1 MSDKGQVII
10 MGLEYLI
17 KDALSLDYERKVES
31 DIQIK
36 VVGIGGGGCNSIT
49 RLSNQGIN
57 AELIAINTDKTH
69 FSIVNA
75 HKKVLLGEKI
85 THGHGT
91 GGSPEIGE
99 QVAQLAVKDIYNILD
114 GADII
119 FTLAGLG
126 GGTGSG
132 AGPVI
137 NEIAKET
144 GALVVSIVTMPF
156 KAEGK
161 KRWNIAEVSLEKFRE
176 NANTLIVLDNNRLLE
191 LAPKLPI
198 LKAFA
203 IMDYLI
209 GDVIK
214 NLAET
219 VTLPSLMNVDFS
231 DLVAIMR
238 NGGTSTILYGE
249 GNYYTPQ
256 DAVLDTLNNPLMD
269 IDYRGA
275 NGALIHITGGSEMTL
290 QTVYRIAEGITSGIK
305 DNAEVKIGARIDSS
319 YTKKLKITTI
329 LTGVHTPYMPR
340 RNTGFVETPN
350 ELQELISI
358 VS

>member
-1 MSDKGQVII
+1 MS
-10 MGLEYLI
+10 LEHLV
-17 KDALSLDYERKVES
+17 KDALSLEYDRRVES

-36 VVGIGGGGCNSIT
+36 VVGIGGAGSNSID
-49 RLSNQGIN
+49 RLSRQKIK
-57 AELIAINTDKTH
+57 AEMIAINTDKTH

-75 HKKVLLGEKI
+75 HKKVLIGEKL
-85 THGHGT
+85 TNGHGT
-91 GGSPEIGE
+91 GGDPSLGE
-99 QVAQLAVKDIYNILD
+99 QIAQMAAHEIFHVLD

-137 NEIAKET
+137 NEVAKET

-156 KAEGK
+156 KPEGK
-161 KRWNIAEVSLEKFRE
+161 RRWSIAEQSIEKFRE
-176 NANTLIVLDNNRLLE
+176 NANTVIVLDNNRLLE
-191 LAPKLPI
+191 YAPKLPVK
-198 LKAFA
+198 KAFA
-203 IMDYLI
+203 VMDYLV
-209 GDVIK
+209 GDIIK

-219 VTLPSLMNVDFS
+219 VTLPSMMNIDFS
-231 DLVAIMR
+231 DLKAIMR

-256 DAVLDTLNNPLMD
+256 DAVMDTLNNPLMD

-275 NGALIHITGGSEMTL
+275 SGALIHITGGTEMTL
-290 QTVYRIAEGITSGIK
+290 QTVYRIAEGITSGIR
-305 DNAEVKIGARIDSS
+305 DDAEVKIGARVDGS

-329 LTGVHTPYMPR
+329 LTGVHTPYMPNR
-340 RNTGFVETPN
+340 DAEIYEDSGKISD
-350 ELQELISI
+350 LISF
-358 VS
+358 VA